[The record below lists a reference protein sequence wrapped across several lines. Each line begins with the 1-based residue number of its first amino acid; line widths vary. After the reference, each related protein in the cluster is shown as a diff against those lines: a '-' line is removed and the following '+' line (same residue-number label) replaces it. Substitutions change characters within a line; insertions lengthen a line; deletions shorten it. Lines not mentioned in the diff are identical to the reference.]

1 MHSASKLLLIC
12 LALALTLTFGIS
24 PLLAQD
30 HEDHKVIVVG
40 DLHGDYAAYRDTM
53 AAAGLSDRAGHWT
66 GTDATLVQMGDIVD
80 RGPDSLAIIADL
92 RELARR
98 APRQGGQVI
107 VLIGNHEAMNAMGDL
122 RYVDPGEYAAFVD
135 EASQE
140 RRERVFQANRAT
152 IEQFFA
158 AAEPPLDATQAREAW
173 MADYPL
179 GKVEHRL
186 AWSPRG
192 EIRAWAGQLPAAVL
206 IDGTLFVHGGL
217 SAEYA
222 VHSLVSLN
230 QIVQD
235 GIRGAGDTQHSPV
248 LDDPLGPLW
257 YRGNIFRDVQAAAAL
272 GLAVEGADSPDQNLC
287 ESPCHP
293 PGPGDLPFSLQRAEG
308 CPHPANDPTVDGE
321 DCEPTRLSID
331 EELEFVLAAYGA
343 RRMVV
348 AHTPSLEGIVSRPDG
363 RLIRADTG
371 ISSHYGG
378 PRSYLEIHHGHTHA
392 WERMPGG
399 EWQRSRLPE
408 PETRES
414 PVP

>member
-1 MHSASKLLLIC
+1 MIVHSAIKLLLSC
-12 LALALTLTFGIS
+12 LVLVFGIS

-30 HEDHKVIVVG
+30 HGDHRVIVVG
-40 DLHGDYAAYRDTM
+40 DLHGDYAAHRDIM

-66 GTDATLVQMGDIVD
+66 GGSATLVQMGDIVD

-98 APRQGGQVI
+98 AQRQGGQVI
-107 VLIGNHEAMNAMGDL
+107 VLVGNHEAMNAMGDL

-135 EASQE
+135 SASQE
-140 RRERVFQANRAT
+140 RRERVYEANRAV
-152 IEQFFA
+152 IEQFFST
-158 AAEPPLDATQAREAW
+158 AEPPLDAAQARAAW
-173 MADYPL
+173 LADYPL

-186 AWSPRG
+186 AWGPGGDLR
-192 EIRAWAGQLPAAVL
+192 EWVVQLSAAVL
-206 IDGTLFVHGGL
+206 VQDTLFVHGGL

-222 VHSLVSLN
+222 GLSLAALN

-235 GIRGAGDTQHSPV
+235 GIRNAGERQHSPV

-257 YRGNIFRDVQAAAAL
+257 YRGNIFRDEQAAAAL
-272 GLAVEGADSPDQNLC
+272 GLAVEGTGSLDQDLC

-293 PGPGDLPFSLQRAEG
+293 PAPGDVLAEIQQTGG
-308 CPHPANDPTVDGE
+308 CSDAADGPATGE
-321 DCEPTRLSID
+321 DCEPRRPSID
-331 EELEFVLAAYGA
+331 EELDLVLAAFGA

-378 PRSYLEIHHGHTHA
+378 PHSYLEIHHGHTDA
-392 WERMPGG
+392 WERRSGG
-399 EWQRSRLPE
+399 EWQRNRLPE
-408 PETRES
+408 PEAREAQA
-414 PVP
+414 P

>member
-1 MHSASKLLLIC
+1 MHSAIKVLLTCLTFG
-12 LALALTLTFGIS
+12 LALACGNS

-30 HEDHKVIVVG
+30 HEDHRVIVVG
-40 DLHGDYAAYRDTM
+40 DLHGDYAAYREIM
-53 AAAGLSDRAGHWT
+53 AAAGLSDREGRWT
-66 GTDATLVQMGDIVD
+66 GGRATLVQMGDIVD
-80 RGPDSLAIIADL
+80 RGPHSLAIIADL

-135 EASQE
+135 GDSQE
-140 RRERVFQANRAT
+140 RRERVYQANRAA

-158 AAEPPLDATQAREAW
+158 ATEPPLDATQARQAW

-186 AWSPRG
+186 AWSSQG
-192 EIRAWAGQLPAAVL
+192 EIRAWVGQLPAAVL
-206 IDGTLFVHGGL
+206 IDDTLFVHGGL

-222 VHSLVSLN
+222 AHSLAALN

-235 GIRGAGDTQHSPV
+235 GIRGTGETQHSPV

-257 YRGNIFRDVQAAAAL
+257 YRGNIFRDVQGAAVL
-272 GLAVEGADSPDQNLC
+272 GLAVEEAGSLDQDLC

-293 PGPGDLPFSLQRAEG
+293 PGPGDLPLAIRSDGGCTDPAAEG
-308 CPHPANDPTVDGE
+308 EG
-321 DCEPTRLSID
+321 CEPRRLSID
-331 EELEFVLAAYGA
+331 EELDFVLAAYGA

-371 ISSHYGG
+371 ISAHYGG
-378 PRSYLEIHHGHTHA
+378 PRSYLEIHHGHTDA
-392 WERMPGG
+392 WESRSGG
-399 EWQRSRLPE
+399 EWQKNRLPE
-408 PETRES
+408 PQTRGNS
-414 PVP
+414 VP